1 MTKQTWSV
9 KDSLYSKKDFAL
21 FRIKI
26 DLFISKARKEG
37 QLCFSDNKPTRVS
50 YVFYIL
56 TVFSRFLRLHHRHCP
71 RITISVSLLR
81 ALLFLAQDQS
91 GQSQAHLAHL
101 GYRSEQRIRLILHTG
116 TASDIIRDVT
126 KRGTVS
132 KVWDLFNFNTRNN
145 KLQNLK
151 NFKVAQFWLHS
162 VKLQAPEK
170 KKKRKTPLT
179 VKKDLF
185 ILFFFWMNND
195 NTNDWKKFGISFLFA
210 LELSI

>member
-50 YVFYIL
+50 YFFYIL

-101 GYRSEQRIRLILHTG
+101 GCRSEQRIRLILHTG

-126 KRGTVS
+126 KRGTVA
-132 KVWDLFNFNTRNN
+132 KV
-145 KLQNLK
+145 
-151 NFKVAQFWLHS
+151 
-162 VKLQAPEK
+162 
-170 KKKRKTPLT
+170 
-179 VKKDLF
+179 
-185 ILFFFWMNND
+185 
-195 NTNDWKKFGISFLFA
+195 
-210 LELSI
+210 